1 MKKSEKVLL
10 ALFVV
15 LFLLIAGGGG
25 LMLGVNKWRSITH
38 DNETLSNRLVEMNHA
53 ITQGADWQR
62 KSDWIDENVPA
73 LGSRQ
78 EASSRLLET
87 IQKEA
92 VEAGVTLSSKEFLDQ
107 RRNIGVDGQAEEAG
121 GYFDQAT
128 VRVTLL
134 EVGEEALYKWL
145 HTITEPERF
154 LGVTRLQMTP
164 TGQGKLVN
172 CEVELTQFYREKT
185 APKLTRAP

>member
-1 MKKSEKVLL
+1 MKRSEKILL
-10 ALFVV
+10 ALFAV

-25 LMLGVNKWRSITH
+25 LMLGVNKWRAISREN
-38 DNETLSNRLVEMNHA
+38 DTLRDRLVEMNHA

-92 VEAGVTLSSKEFLDQ
+92 VETGVTLSNKEFLDQ
-107 RRNIGVDGQAEEAG
+107 RRSIGVDGQPEESG
-121 GYFDQAT
+121 GYFDQVT

-134 EVGEEALYKWL
+134 DVSEEGFYKWL
-145 HTITEPERF
+145 HSITEPKQF

-172 CEVELTQFYREKT
+172 CELELTQFYREKT

>member
-10 ALFVV
+10 ALFAV

-25 LMLGVNKWRSITH
+25 LMLGVNKWRTITQE
-38 DNETLSNRLVEMNHA
+38 NASLRLRLEEMDLA
-53 ITQGADWQR
+53 ITQGVDWQR
-62 KSDWIDENVPA
+62 KSDWIEENVPE

-87 IQKEA
+87 IQQEA
-92 VEAGVTLSSKEFLDQ
+92 VGAGVTLSSKEFLEQ
-107 RRNIGVDGQAEEAG
+107 RRNIGVDGQPEDGG

-134 EVGEEALYKWL
+134 EVAEEGLYKWL
-145 HTITEPERF
+145 HTITEPEGF

-164 TGQGKLVN
+164 AGQGKLVN
-172 CEVELTQFYREKT
+172 CEVELTQFYREK
-185 APKLTRAP
+185 APPKLTRAP

>member
-10 ALFVV
+10 GLFAALFV
-15 LFLLIAGGGG
+15 LIVGGGG
-25 LMLGVNKWRSITH
+25 LMLGVNKWRSISQEN
-38 DNETLSNRLVEMNHA
+38 DKLRNRLVEMNLA

-62 KSDWIDENVPA
+62 KSDWIEENVPS

-78 EASSRLLET
+78 EASSRLLDT
-87 IQKEA
+87 IQTQAAEMSI
-92 VEAGVTLSSKEFLDQ
+92 TLSSKEFVDQ
-107 RRNIGVDGQAEEAG
+107 RRVIGEDGQPEEAS

-134 EVGEEALYKWL
+134 EVSEEALFKWL
-145 HTITEPERF
+145 YSLTEPKQF
-154 LGVTRLQMTP
+154 LGVTRLQITP